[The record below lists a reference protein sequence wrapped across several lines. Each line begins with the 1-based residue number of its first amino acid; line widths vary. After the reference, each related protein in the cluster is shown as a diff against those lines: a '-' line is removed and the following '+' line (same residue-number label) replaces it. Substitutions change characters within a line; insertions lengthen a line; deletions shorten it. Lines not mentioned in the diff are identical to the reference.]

1 MHFICLPPL
10 PYRRPGFVYYSS
22 LTSLSLYQSTMEDER
37 RRMESQLRAFELEL
51 RQERR
56 LREEAEVRESRLLE
70 DARKRQEDNK
80 LRRAKD
86 AETRSKFEAER
97 KRLNEAFKI
106 NQDIGDKLRQV
117 EPRLAQIHTEL
128 YIGDPSAAKDKYA
141 SSSSSRT
148 SAGNTKAPSFSNT
161 ENFNTSSIAPYSHG
175 SVGSAGPRSGG
186 GDRGGLNGSGVG
198 GQDEEDTFFMA

>member
-1 MHFICLPPL
+1 
-10 PYRRPGFVYYSS
+10 
-22 LTSLSLYQSTMEDER
+22 MEDER

-70 DARKRQEDNK
+70 DARKRQEDKK

-161 ENFNTSSIAPYSHG
+161 ENFNPSSFAPYSHG
-175 SVGSAGPRSGG
+175 SVGSVGPRSGG
-186 GDRGGLNGSGVG
+186 VDDRGGLNGSGVG